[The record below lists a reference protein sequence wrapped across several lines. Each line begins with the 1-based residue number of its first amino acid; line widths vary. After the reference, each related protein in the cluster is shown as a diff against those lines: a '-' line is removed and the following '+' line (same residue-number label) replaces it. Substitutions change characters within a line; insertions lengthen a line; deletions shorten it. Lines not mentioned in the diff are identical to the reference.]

1 MDLTF
6 HGDYIMRIMVLSFL
20 LLLII
25 PFSSAKAITAEQ
37 NKKLVEYA
45 TDLSRAVIYDSDY
58 RKIDYPNGDVPAY
71 KGVCSDV
78 IIRSYRGI
86 DIDLQKLLHEDI
98 KAHFSAYPSKRM
110 WGLNKPDTNIDHR
123 RVPNLEVFFTRKGKV
138 KPITKN
144 AEDYVPGDIISW
156 RLDNG
161 RPHIGIVVNK
171 KSWDNQRYLVMH
183 NIGFGQVAEDVLFS
197 WKITGHFTY

>member
-1 MDLTF
+1 MK
-6 HGDYIMRIMVLSFL
+6 ISVL

-25 PFSSAKAITAEQ
+25 PLSSAQAITSEQ

-45 TDLSRAVIYDSDY
+45 ANLPRAVFYDSDY
-58 RKIDYPNGDVPAY
+58 RKIDYPMGDVPAY

-161 RPHIGIVVNK
+161 RPHIGIVINK

-197 WKITGHFTY
+197 WRITGHFTY

>member
-1 MDLTF
+1 MKIT
-6 HGDYIMRIMVLSFL
+6 VL

-25 PFSSAKAITAEQ
+25 PFSNAQAITSEQ

-45 TDLSRAVIYDSDY
+45 ADLPRAVFYDSDY
-58 RKIDYPNGDVPAY
+58 RKIDYPMGDVPAY

-98 KAHFSAYPSKRM
+98 KANFSAYPSKRM

-144 AEDYVPGDIISW
+144 AEDYVPGDIVSW

-161 RPHIGIVVNK
+161 RPHIGIVVNE

>member
-1 MDLTF
+1 MN
-6 HGDYIMRIMVLSFL
+6 IMKISVL
-20 LLLII
+20 LLFII
-25 PFSSAKAITAEQ
+25 PFSSAQAITSEQ

-45 TDLSRAVIYDSDY
+45 ADLPRAVFYDSDY
-58 RKIDYPNGDVPAY
+58 RKIDYPMGDVPAY

-98 KAHFSAYPSKRM
+98 KVNFSAYPSKRM

-123 RVPNLEVFFTRKGKV
+123 RVPNLEVFFTRNGKV

-144 AEDYVPGDIISW
+144 AEDYVPGDIVSW

-161 RPHIGIVVNK
+161 RPHIGIVVNE

>member
-1 MDLTF
+1 MK
-6 HGDYIMRIMVLSFL
+6 IMKISVL

-25 PFSSAKAITAEQ
+25 PFSSAQAITSEQ

-45 TDLSRAVIYDSDY
+45 ADLPRAVFYDSDY
-58 RKIDYPNGDVPAY
+58 RKIDYPMGDVPAY

-98 KAHFSAYPSKRM
+98 KANFSAYPSKRM

-144 AEDYVPGDIISW
+144 AEDYVPGDIVSW

-171 KSWDNQRYLVMH
+171 KSEDNQRYLVMH

>member
-1 MDLTF
+1 MK
-6 HGDYIMRIMVLSFL
+6 ISVL
-20 LLLII
+20 LLFII
-25 PFSSAKAITAEQ
+25 PFSSAQAITSEQ

-45 TDLSRAVIYDSDY
+45 ADLPRAVFYDSDY
-58 RKIDYPNGDVPAY
+58 RKIDYPMGDVPAY

-98 KAHFSAYPSKRM
+98 KVNFSAYPSKRM

-123 RVPNLEVFFTRKGKV
+123 RVPNLEVFFTRNGKV

-144 AEDYVPGDIISW
+144 AEDYVPGDIVSW

-161 RPHIGIVVNK
+161 RPHIGIVVNE

>member
-1 MDLTF
+1 MK
-6 HGDYIMRIMVLSFL
+6 ISIL
-20 LLLII
+20 LLLTM
-25 PFSSAKAITAEQ
+25 PFSSAQAITSEQ

-45 TDLSRAVIYDSDY
+45 ADLPRAVFYDSDY
-58 RKIDYPNGDVPAY
+58 RKIDYPMGDVPAY

-98 KAHFSAYPSKRM
+98 KANFSAYPSKRM

-144 AEDYVPGDIISW
+144 AEDYVPGDIVSW

-171 KSWDNQRYLVMH
+171 KSGDNQRYLVMH

>member
-1 MDLTF
+1 MK
-6 HGDYIMRIMVLSFL
+6 ISIL
-20 LLLII
+20 LLLTM
-25 PFSSAKAITAEQ
+25 PFSSAQAITSEQ

-45 TDLSRAVIYDSDY
+45 ADLPRAVFYDSDY
-58 RKIDYPNGDVPAY
+58 RKIDYPMGDVPAY

-98 KAHFSAYPSKRM
+98 KANFSAYPSKRM

-144 AEDYVPGDIISW
+144 ADDYVPGDIVSW

-171 KSWDNQRYLVMH
+171 KSGDNQRYLVMH

>member
-1 MDLTF
+1 MK
-6 HGDYIMRIMVLSFL
+6 ISVL
-20 LLLII
+20 LLLTM
-25 PFSSAKAITAEQ
+25 PFSNAQAITSEQ

-45 TDLSRAVIYDSDY
+45 ADLPRAVFYDSDY
-58 RKIDYPNGDVPAY
+58 RKIDYPMGDVPAY

-98 KAHFSAYPSKRM
+98 KANFSAYPSKRM

-144 AEDYVPGDIISW
+144 AEDYVPGDIVSW

-171 KSWDNQRYLVMH
+171 KSEDNQRYLVMH

>member
-1 MDLTF
+1 MN
-6 HGDYIMRIMVLSFL
+6 IMKTSIL
-20 LLLII
+20 LLLTM
-25 PFSSAKAITAEQ
+25 PFSSAQAITSEQ

-45 TDLSRAVIYDSDY
+45 ADLPRAVFYDSDY
-58 RKIDYPNGDVPAY
+58 RKIDYPMGDVPAY

-98 KAHFSAYPSKRM
+98 KANFSAYPSKRM

-144 AEDYVPGDIISW
+144 AEDYVPGDIVSW

-171 KSWDNQRYLVMH
+171 KSGDNQRYLVMH

>member
-1 MDLTF
+1 MK
-6 HGDYIMRIMVLSFL
+6 IMGITVL
-20 LLLII
+20 LLLIT
-25 PFSSAKAITAEQ
+25 PFSSAQALTSEQ

-45 TDLSRAVIYDSDY
+45 ADLPRAVFYDSDY
-58 RKIDYPNGDVPAY
+58 RKIDYPMGDVPAY

-98 KAHFSAYPSKRM
+98 KANFSAYPSKRM

-144 AEDYVPGDIISW
+144 AEDYVPGDIVSW
-156 RLDNG
+156 RLYNG

-171 KSWDNQRYLVMH
+171 KSGDNQRYLVMH

>member
-1 MDLTF
+1 MK
-6 HGDYIMRIMVLSFL
+6 ISVL

-25 PFSSAKAITAEQ
+25 PFSSAQAITSEQ

-45 TDLSRAVIYDSDY
+45 ADLPRAVFYDSDY
-58 RKIDYPNGDVPAY
+58 RKIDYPMGDVPAY

-98 KAHFSAYPSKRM
+98 KVNFSAYPSKRM

-123 RVPNLEVFFTRKGKV
+123 RVPNLEVFFTRNGKV

-144 AEDYVPGDIISW
+144 AEDYVPGDIVSW

-161 RPHIGIVVNK
+161 WPHIGIVVNE

>member
-1 MDLTF
+1 
-6 HGDYIMRIMVLSFL
+6 MRITVLSFL

-45 TDLSRAVIYDSDY
+45 TDLPRAVIYDSGY

-138 KPITKN
+138 KQITKN

>member
-1 MDLTF
+1 MK
-6 HGDYIMRIMVLSFL
+6 ISIL
-20 LLLII
+20 LLLTM
-25 PFSSAKAITAEQ
+25 PFSSAQAITSEQ

-45 TDLSRAVIYDSDY
+45 ADLPRAVFYDSDY
-58 RKIDYPNGDVPAY
+58 RKIDYPMGDVPAY

-144 AEDYVPGDIISW
+144 AEDYVPGDIVSW

-171 KSWDNQRYLVMH
+171 KSGDNQRYLVMH

>member
-1 MDLTF
+1 MN
-6 HGDYIMRIMVLSFL
+6 IMKISVL

-25 PFSSAKAITAEQ
+25 PFSSAQAITSEQ

-45 TDLSRAVIYDSDY
+45 ADLPRAVFYDSDY
-58 RKIDYPNGDVPAY
+58 RKIDYPMGDVPAY

-98 KAHFSAYPSKRM
+98 KVNFSAYPSKRM

-123 RVPNLEVFFTRKGKV
+123 RVPNLEVFFTRNGKV

-144 AEDYVPGDIISW
+144 AEDYVPGDIVSW

-161 RPHIGIVVNK
+161 RPHIGIVVNE

>member
-1 MDLTF
+1 MK
-6 HGDYIMRIMVLSFL
+6 ISVL

-25 PFSSAKAITAEQ
+25 PFSSAQAITSEQ

-45 TDLSRAVIYDSDY
+45 ADLPRAVFYDSDY
-58 RKIDYPNGDVPAY
+58 RKIDYPMGDVPAY

-98 KAHFSAYPSKRM
+98 KANFSAYPSKRM

-144 AEDYVPGDIISW
+144 AEDYVPGDIVSW

-171 KSWDNQRYLVMH
+171 KSEDNQRYLVMH

>member
-1 MDLTF
+1 MHVKIIT
-6 HGDYIMRIMVLSFL
+6 HSFL

-25 PFSSAKAITAEQ
+25 PFSSAQAITAEQ
-37 NKKLVEYA
+37 NKKLVEHA
-45 TDLSRAVIYDSDY
+45 ADLPRAVFYDSDY
-58 RKIDYPNGDVPAY
+58 RKIDYPNGDVPAH

-98 KAHFSAYPSKRM
+98 KANFSAYPSKRM

-123 RVPNLEVFFTRKGKV
+123 RVPNLEVFFSRKGKV

-144 AEDYVPGDIISW
+144 AEDYLPGDIVSW

-161 RPHIGIVVNK
+161 RPHIGIVVDE